1 MRKNKKI
8 WAFLGILLVVM
19 SFSFKSGVV
28 NAEDKVI
35 GDDYPAKWKNLPLG
49 ATTDDWGMATR
60 YCTSFVANRLSVE
73 NKFDIRR
80 DGLD

>member
-35 GDDYPAKWKNLPLG
+35 GDDYPANGKICL
-49 ATTDDWGMATR
+49 
-60 YCTSFVANRLSVE
+60 
-73 NKFDIRR
+73 
-80 DGLD
+80 